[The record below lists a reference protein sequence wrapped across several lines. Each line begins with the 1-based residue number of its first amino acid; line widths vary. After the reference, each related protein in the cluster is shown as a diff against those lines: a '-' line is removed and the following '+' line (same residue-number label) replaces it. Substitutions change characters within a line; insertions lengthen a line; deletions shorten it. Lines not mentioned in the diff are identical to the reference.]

1 MKMRCLFFVFI
12 IITAAGSALA
22 QGKTVTN
29 DDLSKYKQERVKA
42 EAELRNNYAKLGF
55 PSPEERE
62 RRNAES
68 AKESVELSARLRN
81 ERLERERIDAQNAA
95 NAQYYA
101 ALLRAVQQQNTVE
114 HYSPSYFGGYYN
126 SWWRPRPIGRVVY
139 QQPGYFAGGQFWP
152 TGPRTQPRPS
162 FKVTLSQ

>member
-1 MKMRCLFFVFI
+1 MKIRVLFLVFI
-12 IITAAGSALA
+12 IITATGAAFA
-22 QGKTVTN
+22 QSKTVTN

-55 PSPEERE
+55 PSPEERA
-62 RRNAES
+62 RRDAES
-68 AKESVELSARLRN
+68 VKETVELSARLRN

-95 NAQYYA
+95 NAQYSA
-101 ALLRAVQQQNTVE
+101 ALLRAIQPQNTVE

-126 SWWRPRPIGRVVY
+126 GWWRPRPIGRVGY

-152 TGPRTQPRPS
+152 TGPATKPRPL
-162 FKVTLSQ
+162 FKVTRH

>member
-1 MKMRCLFFVFI
+1 MKIRVLFLVFI
-12 IITAAGSALA
+12 IITATGSALA
-22 QGKTVTN
+22 QNKTVTN

-42 EAELRNNYAKLGF
+42 EAELRNNYVKLGF

-95 NAQYYA
+95 NAQYAA
-101 ALLRAVQQQNTVE
+101 ALLRAAQQNVPE
-114 HYSPSYFGGYYN
+114 YYAPSYFGGYYYGGR
-126 SWWRPRPIGRVVY
+126 RPRPIGRVGY

-152 TGPRTQPRPS
+152 TGPATKPRPL
-162 FKVTLSQ
+162 FRVTRH

>member
-1 MKMRCLFFVFI
+1 MKIRVLFLVFI
-12 IITAAGSALA
+12 IITAAGAVFA
-22 QGKTVTN
+22 QSKTVTN

-68 AKESVELSARLRN
+68 AKETVELSARLRN
-81 ERLERERIDAQNAA
+81 ERFERERIDAQNAA
-95 NAQYYA
+95 NAQYAA
-101 ALLRAVQQQNTVE
+101 ALLRAAQQNAPE
-114 HYSPSYFGGYYN
+114 YNAPSYFGGYYYGG
-126 SWWRPRPIGRVVY
+126 WRPRPIVRVGY

-152 TGPRTQPRPS
+152 TGPATKPRPLW
-162 FKVTLSQ
+162 VPRHY

>member
-1 MKMRCLFFVFI
+1 MKIRILFLVFI
-12 IITAAGSALA
+12 ITAGTGAAFA

-68 AKESVELSARLRN
+68 TKEMVELSARLRS
-81 ERLERERIDAQNAA
+81 ERLERERIEAQNAA
-95 NAQYYA
+95 NAQYSA
-101 ALLRAVQQQNTVE
+101 ALLRALQPRDTVE
-114 HYSPSYFGGYYN
+114 YSSPSYLGGYYYGRQ
-126 SWWRPRPIGRVVY
+126 RPRPIVQFGY
-139 QQPGYFAGGQFWP
+139 QQNGYFAGGQFWP
-152 TGPRTQPRPS
+152 TGPATKPRPL
-162 FKVTLSQ
+162 FKVTRH

>member
-1 MKMRCLFFVFI
+1 MKIRILFLVFI
-12 IITAAGSALA
+12 IIAATGAAFA
-22 QGKTVTN
+22 QSKTVTN

-55 PSPEERE
+55 PSPEERAA
-62 RRNAES
+62 RDAES
-68 AKESVELSARLRN
+68 VKQTVELSARLRN

-95 NAQYYA
+95 NAQYSA

-114 HYSPSYFGGYYN
+114 YSSQSYFGGYYN
-126 SWWRPRPIGRVVY
+126 GWWRPRPIGRVGY

-152 TGPRTQPRPS
+152 TGPATKPRP
-162 FKVTLSQ
+162 VWVPRH

>member
-1 MKMRCLFFVFI
+1 MKIRVLFLVFI
-12 IITAAGSALA
+12 IITATGAAFA
-22 QGKTVTN
+22 QSKTVTN

-42 EAELRNNYAKLGF
+42 EAELRNNYVKLGF

-81 ERLERERIDAQNAA
+81 ERLERERIEAQNAA
-95 NAQYYA
+95 TAQYNA
-101 ALLRAVQQQNTVE
+101 VLLRAKQQQSAPEYYT
-114 HYSPSYFGGYYN
+114 PSYFGGFYYGGR
-126 SWWRPRPIGRVVY
+126 RPRPTGRVGY

-152 TGPRTQPRPS
+152 TGPATKPRPL
-162 FKVTLSQ
+162 FKVTRH